1 MWWEVILTSLPSNFL
16 GCYFLQPSTIRWS
29 KITLIVSCW
38 NIHTIIHHL
47 NRVNGRSSNRNPL
60 LQSSTWS
67 SSSCNKTR
75 WIPLQ
80 KTRKNKVIKM
90 FKNIS
95 NEIMKYKF
103 NKTKGIVGKA
113 LAYTLLFIVVMML
126 GVVVLTAMSNFVL

>member
-1 MWWEVILTSLPSNFL
+1 
-16 GCYFLQPSTIRWS
+16 
-29 KITLIVSCW
+29 
-38 NIHTIIHHL
+38 
-47 NRVNGRSSNRNPL
+47 
-60 LQSSTWS
+60 
-67 SSSCNKTR
+67 
-75 WIPLQ
+75 
-80 KTRKNKVIKM
+80 M